1 MQKVIT
7 LIVVTLFISTGL
19 ALAVPGGKTLEFKN
33 SPMGTV
39 KFSGD
44 VHQKAVTSCKECHN
58 DGMFPKMKQ
67 GTVKITMEQ
76 IYAGKQCGICHNGK
90 KAFEAKAN
98 CQRCHLPPGK

>member
-1 MQKVIT
+1 MRRMIA
-7 LIVVTLFISTGL
+7 LIVTVVLVSTGL
-19 ALAVPGGKTLEFKN
+19 ALAVSPGKVLEFKN

-39 KFSGD
+39 KFDGEI
-44 VHQKAVTSCKECHN
+44 HKKAAANCKECHN

-76 IYAGKQCGICHNGK
+76 IYAGKLCGSCHNGK

-98 CQRCHLPPGK
+98 CQRCHIPAKK